1 MLLNLSRGKKH
12 LLIALCLLVLGA
24 CKQSEFYEKQGL
36 SEISTPSGDTG
47 GNGGGIVPGGDGGG
61 STGGGNT
68 GGGDT
73 GTGGGNTGGGNTGG
87 GNTGDNGGGGGTTNP
102 PVVVNPPVTEPPVVT
117 PPVTN
122 PPVTNPPVVVNP
134 PVVNPP
140 VVEPPITEPVV
151 ILNDRSEIF
160 TQNKGKNGDVDI
172 LWVIDDSGSM
182 ADEQDALGKNFQSF
196 INQFIEKD
204 IDFKMAI
211 TTTDGTSTRNG
222 KMVGDS
228 AKLTS
233 ASAKGNKTAFLN
245 NFTKWVKVG
254 TSGSGIEQ
262 GLKTSASFMDRYA
275 SSFLRPD
282 AFLVVVYISD
292 EEDQSDK
299 KVQEY
304 LDKLQA
310 QKTNKGMVKAYSIVT
325 VKNYG
330 NQWET
335 IGNRYKEVATATA
348 GITADI
354 KQDFS
359 TILLDMGGRIVNL
372 MDSFALNESPYEDKV
387 DVYVNNVKVSSGYV
401 FNAAQ
406 RTVKFDANSLPAE
419 GSKVEV
425 RYKVKA
431 TVLGAI

>member
-1 MLLNLSRGKKH
+1 MFLNFSKCKKH
-12 LLIALCLLVLGA
+12 LLIALCLVVLGA

-36 SEISTPSGDTG
+36 SEVSTGTENP
-47 GNGGGIVPGGDGGG
+47 GNGGGIVPGD
-61 STGGGNT
+61 TDT

-73 GTGGGNTGGGNTGG
+73 
-87 GNTGDNGGGGGTTNP
+87 GGGGGTTNP
-102 PVVVNPPVTEPPVVT
+102 PVVVNPPVVTPPVVT
-117 PPVTN
+117 
-122 PPVTNPPVVVNP
+122 PPVVVNP
-134 PVVNPP
+134 PVVTPPVVVNPP
-140 VVEPPITEPVV
+140 VVTPPVVVVPPVVTPPTEPVV

-160 TQNKGKNGDVDI
+160 TQNTAKSGDVDI

-196 INQFIEKD
+196 INQFLEKD
-204 IDFKMAI
+204 IDFRMAI

-228 AKLTS
+228 TKLTS
-233 ASAKGNKTAFLN
+233 AAAKANKATFIS

-254 TSGSGIEQ
+254 TSGSGAEM
-262 GLKTSASFMDRYA
+262 GLKTSVSFTDRYA
-275 SSFLRPD
+275 SSFLREN
-282 AFLVVVYISD
+282 AYLVVVYLSD
-292 EEDQSDK
+292 EEDQSEK
-299 KVQEY
+299 KVSEY
-304 LDKLQA
+304 LTKLQA
-310 QKTNKGMVKAYSIVT
+310 LKTNKGMVKAYSIVT

-335 IGNRYKEVATATA
+335 LGNRYMEVSNATA
-348 GITADI
+348 GTISDI
-354 KQDFS
+354 KKDFS
-359 TILLDMGGRIVNL
+359 STLLDMGGKILNL
-372 MDSFALNESPYEDKV
+372 MDSFALNESPYQDQVEV
-387 DVYVNNVKVSSGYV
+387 FVNSTKVSTGYV

-406 RTVKFDANSLPAE
+406 RNIKFAASAVPAE